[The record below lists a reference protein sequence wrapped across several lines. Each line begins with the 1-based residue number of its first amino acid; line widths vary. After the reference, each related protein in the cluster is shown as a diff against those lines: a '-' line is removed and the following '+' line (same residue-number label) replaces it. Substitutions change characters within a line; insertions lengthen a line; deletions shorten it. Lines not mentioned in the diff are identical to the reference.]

1 MYLAFILY
9 VFCMYLDVIRGPT
22 CNGRRR
28 PPPSSANRQP
38 PANDPTDELADVCG

>member
-28 PPPSSANRQP
+28 PPHVSKSSAATSER
-38 PANDPTDELADVCG
+38 PADELADVCG